1 MKKMLVFV
9 MSCLVMT
16 WGCASIVYVS
26 QESGKGQLMTAPDG
40 SPLNPASLFAT
51 AFDDSMPSVSHD
63 GNRVAFKRV
72 VGGFDRIIVRQTGDA
87 SGTTEKDLAQGTRP
101 RWAPADDWVLFRNQ
115 GKIYRI
121 RPDGTSLTQ
130 ITNPGTTVTDNFGHG
145 YWNANTVVFGRGTGT
160 GPGQTVGLYL
170 QDIAT
175 AAVTPMLS
183 GYSMPVVSHNGNM
196 MACEV
201 KYYFG
206 WGIVHYVSIFEIPSL
221 QYLYTIQF
229 AYAPGNPSPSL
240 TGVSGVAFSAD
251 DSRLF
256 FSAIPPNET
265 KREIYSI
272 KLDGSDLKR
281 LTTNSWDEVYPEGYK

>member
-1 MKKMLVFV
+1 MKKMLVFL
-9 MSCLVMT
+9 MACLVMT
-16 WGCASIVYVS
+16 WGCAFVAYVS
-26 QESGKGQLMTAPDG
+26 QESGKGQLMTSMEG
-40 SPLNPASLFAT
+40 SPLNPSPLFVT
-51 AFDDSMPSVSHD
+51 AFDDSMPSVSHN
-63 GNRVAFKRV
+63 GTWVAFKRV
-72 VGGFDRIIVRQTGDA
+72 VGASDRIVVRQTGDA
-87 SGTTEKDLAQGTRP
+87 AGTTERDIAQGTRP

-121 RPDGTSLTQ
+121 RPNGTSLAQ
-130 ITNPGTTVTDNFGHG
+130 ITNPGANVTDNFGHG
-145 YWNANTVVFGRGTGT
+145 YWNANTIVFGRGTGT

-175 AAVTPMLS
+175 AALTPMLP
-183 GYSMPVVSHNGNM
+183 GYSMPAVSHDGTM

-201 KYYFG
+201 RYYFG
-206 WGIVHYVSIFEIPSL
+206 WGIVHYISIFEIPSL
-221 QYLYTIQF
+221 QYLYSIAFT
-229 AYAPGNPSPSL
+229 YGPNSPSVS
-240 TGVSGVAFSAD
+240 GVSGVAFSAD

-281 LTTNSWDEVYPEGYK
+281 LTTNVWDEFYPEGYK

>member
-1 MKKMLVFV
+1 MKKILVFL
-9 MSCLVMT
+9 MACLVMT
-16 WGCASIVYVS
+16 SGCAFVAYVS
-26 QESGKGQLMTAPDG
+26 QESGKGQLMTALEG
-40 SPLNPASLFAT
+40 SPLNPSPLFVT

-63 GNRVAFKRV
+63 GKWVAFKRV

-87 SGTTEKDLAQGTRP
+87 AGTTEKDLAQGTRP
-101 RWAPADDWVLFRNQ
+101 RWAPGDDWVLFRNQ

-121 RPDGTSLTQ
+121 RPDGTSLAQ
-130 ITNPGTTVTDNFGHG
+130 ITNPGTTVTDNFGHA
-145 YWNANTVVFGRGTGT
+145 YWNANTIVFGRGTGT
-160 GPGQTVGLYL
+160 GPGQVVGIYL
-170 QDIAT
+170 QDLAAASAT
-175 AAVTPMLS
+175 GILS
-183 GYSMPVVSHNGNM
+183 GYSMPAVAHSGTM

-206 WGIVHYVSIFEIPSL
+206 WGIVHYISIFEIPSL

-229 AYAPGNPSPSL
+229 TYAPGSPSPSI

-281 LTTNSWDEVYPEGYK
+281 LLTNTWDDVYPEGYK